1 MGPLSY
7 NPVPGRSGGTYAY
20 GIPNSDGTTLLLS
33 ILNGQL
39 YANGVGVTGF
49 VATPGEP
56 CYFETINSNPV
67 TVIILPSAASGAQGG
82 YVYTPSTGHIAN
94 MVDTTF
100 IAINRVPGLAFLNDW
115 LYVMDVTGTI
125 WNTQNQSDAFIWSG
139 LNTIQANNYGD
150 AGVCL
155 TRQLTYVIAM
165 KQWTTNIFYDAG
177 AQIEGEGSP
186 LGVVPDSVVPYG
198 CMHPYTVA
206 KIDETL
212 LWVTTNQNMQPQVIV
227 LDMLNP
233 TIVSTPSVERV
244 LKNFA
249 AICGELPF
257 PLDGYNPGIFSWGI
271 KIAGHRLY
279 GITIPVMNITMVF
292 DLDQKLWYLW
302 TDQNGNYWPYGYAS
316 GALPN
321 YITGTRALRYMQEID
336 HGGVYPVDEMDTYPT
351 DVGQIF
357 NVDIYTP
364 VTNFGTL
371 RTKQLNMMYFDC
383 DIHKGNRMFARCTDD
398 DFQSWSNFREINLGL
413 DRPELD
419 DEGSFVRRAYH
430 FRHAAALPFRIRSTG
445 LDMDVGIL

>member
-1 MGPLSY
+1 MMQQQPDKQLLTWPLVQQFFSRAPLSTTNPSAQELFDARLINAYGEKIPNSKDEFWVVKRPGVGPLSY

-150 AGVCL
+150 MGVCL

-177 AQIEGEGSP
+177 AQ
-186 LGVVPDSVVPYG
+186 VKV
-198 CMHPYTVA
+198 
-206 KIDETL
+206 
-212 LWVTTNQNMQPQVIV
+212 
-227 LDMLNP
+227 
-233 TIVSTPSVERV
+233 
-244 LKNFA
+244 
-249 AICGELPF
+249 
-257 PLDGYNPGIFSWGI
+257 
-271 KIAGHRLY
+271 RL
-279 GITIPVMNITMVF
+279 
-292 DLDQKLWYLW
+292 
-302 TDQNGNYWPYGYAS
+302 
-316 GALPN
+316 
-321 YITGTRALRYMQEID
+321 
-336 HGGVYPVDEMDTYPT
+336 
-351 DVGQIF
+351 
-357 NVDIYTP
+357 
-364 VTNFGTL
+364 
-371 RTKQLNMMYFDC
+371 
-383 DIHKGNRMFARCTDD
+383 
-398 DFQSWSNFREINLGL
+398 
-413 DRPELD
+413 
-419 DEGSFVRRAYH
+419 
-430 FRHAAALPFRIRSTG
+430 
-445 LDMDVGIL
+445 